1 MYINQMSYGY
11 NHNSNLKGVHIHK
24 KEMKK
29 IRLYKNSN
37 HDNARGLDTSIIIQ

>member
-11 NHNSNLKGVHIHK
+11 NHSSNLKGVHIHK

-29 IRLYKNSN
+29 KIDFTR
-37 HDNARGLDTSIIIQ
+37 IQTMIMQWA